1 MILHEFSNCLLIIYL
16 RAFTVIMGINIILKT
31 QFKQFGLSD
40 QYYIY

>member
-1 MILHEFSNCLLIIYL
+1 MHFEIVYIDYIGTY
-16 RAFTVIMGINIILKT
+16 AFTVIMGINILKT